1 LVSNFIKIL
10 AYIILDNENN
20 NGPRKII
27 NRENILICVQTP
39 MEGKNKLQL
48 ANILTNITTPR
59 P

>member
-1 LVSNFIKIL
+1 MKIL

-20 NGPRKII
+20 NGPKKII

-39 MEGKNKLQL
+39 IDGKNRLQL
-48 ANILTNITTPR
+48 AKILTNITTPR